1 MAVIYL
7 TKFIYP
13 TTRKAYRMVK
23 KKKKNLRKNE
33 SFAKVKFGR
42 GGVKL
47 NLLPI
52 ASGAV
57 TSAKIQKGPPTSK
70 GILPK
75 FYKLPLV
82 KYRWMTWMIQIRLRC
97 RDQRKEPSPGENE

>member
-23 KKKKNLRKNE
+23 KKILKNE

-75 FYKLPLV
+75 FL
-82 KYRWMTWMIQIRLRC
+82 QIT
-97 RDQRKEPSPGENE
+97 PSQI